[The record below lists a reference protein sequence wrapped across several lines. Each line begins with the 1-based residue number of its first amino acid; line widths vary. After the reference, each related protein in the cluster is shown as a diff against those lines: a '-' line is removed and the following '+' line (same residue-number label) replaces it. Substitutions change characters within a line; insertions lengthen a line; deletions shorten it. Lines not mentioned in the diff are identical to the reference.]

1 MKSERTIVDAA
12 LEVLKS
18 AKSTMSIQEIY
29 QEIVNRS
36 LYVFHAQDPLSV
48 VRVELRKHSVGID
61 FPTASKKKYFVY
73 DETNGRF
80 RALNKK
86 FEIVSTVNTD
96 KTYLTQVRNLYD
108 SYLKDFKAN
117 ILVQLKR
124 MNREKGV
131 CEFGIILQNDSCKNR
146 GIGTE
151 AIRLGMEAA
160 RDLYGMKTLIGDTMG
175 RNKRMIRVFEKL
187 GFQLTEKIPAS
198 FELPDGQKEDRLV
211 YRINLTEDNIK

>member
-1 MKSERTIVDAA
+1 
-12 LEVLKS
+12 
-18 AKSTMSIQEIY
+18 MS
-29 QEIVNRS
+29 
-36 LYVFHAQDPLSV
+36 DPLMDPSPFHYN
-48 VRVELRKHSVGID
+48 REQ
-61 FPTASKKKYFVY
+61 
-73 DETNGRF
+73 
-80 RALNKK
+80 
-86 FEIVSTVNTD
+86 VS
-96 KTYLTQVRNLYD
+96 R
-108 SYLKDFKAN
+108 SYLYNHGGFRSDYVHMGIFYDKIPVGSF
-117 ILVQLKR
+117 QLKR
-124 MNREKGV
+124 MDPEKRS